1 MRLHN
6 LVKSEGS
13 THRKKRLGRGE
24 GSGRG
29 KTSGRGNKGQHAR
42 AGSSIRPGFESGHIP
57 LYRKLPKRGFNRA
70 RFQTTEWT
78 IVNVGVFEG
87 LPEDVTEIT
96 KQVLVDFG
104 LSRDDDSLVKILGTG
119 DITRAF
125 TVRAQKFSASAKEK
139 IEKAGGRAIELVVK
153 ASEAEGDT
161 SGDAQ

>member
-42 AGSSIRPGFESGHIP
+42 SGSSIRPGFESGHVP
-57 LYRKLPKRGFNRA
+57 LYRKLPKRGFNQK
-70 RFQTTEWT
+70 RFQTTDWT
-78 IVNVGVFEG
+78 VVNVGALEG
-87 LPEDVTEIT
+87 LPEDVKEID
-96 KQVLVDFG
+96 KQVLVDYG

-139 IEKAGGRAIELVVK
+139 IEKAGGQVIELVAK
-153 ASEAEGDT
+153 APGAEGET
-161 SGDAQ
+161 SAQA